1 MHTQSDNALWKRPL
15 TSFTVK
21 LLAVLFCLFAGSGA
35 ISHAAGNEPVAAD
48 LVVDDQVIDI
58 SSKPYQDLF
67 RELEEVHHFSR
78 QQLKG
83 LFTGLRIDRK
93 VLQLMDRPTEAKPY
107 YQYRPL
113 FVTPTTITLGKQ
125 SLVLYRTIFD
135 RIEKEFGVDRE
146 FIVAIWGIESRFGM
160 NQGNFAL
167 FQSLNTLFAAYPR
180 RSDFFRTELIN
191 FLILC
196 RENRIEPQSVKG
208 SYAGAFGQAQFMPS
222 SFNEYGVDFDG
233 DGRRDLINSLP
244 DVFASIANYLKKFG
258 WQLDGPVYAE
268 IGGKLQSEVLT
279 NAYGIGRKGLVD
291 WQTLIKTQQIA
302 IPEPLGHG
310 QLNIIGLELS
320 PQEGGGT
327 RFIAGYPNFQA
338 ITEYNHS
345 MKYAMAVTEMA
356 ESFKK

>member
-1 MHTQSDNALWKRPL
+1 MNTQFVNVLQKRAFNP
-15 TSFTVK
+15 FTVN
-21 LLAVLFCLFAGSGA
+21 LVAVLFCLFIGSGS
-35 ISHAAGNEPVAAD
+35 ITCAAGDEPAAAD
-48 LVVDDQVIDI
+48 LVVDNQAIDI
-58 SSKPYQDLF
+58 DSKPYQDLF
-67 RELEEVHHFSR
+67 RELEAVHHFPR
-78 QQLKG
+78 QQLIG

-93 VLQLMDRPTEAKPY
+93 VLQLMDRPAEVKPY

-113 FVTPTTITLGKQ
+113 FITPTAIALGKQ

-135 RIEKEFGVDRE
+135 RIEKEYGVDRE

-160 NQGNFAL
+160 NQGNFEL

-196 RENRIEPQSVKG
+196 RDNKIDPQSVKG

-233 DGRRDLINSLP
+233 DNRRDLINSLP

-258 WQLDGPVYAE
+258 WQLDAPVYAE
-268 IGGKLQSEVLT
+268 IGGNLQSEVLT
-279 NAYGIGRKGLVD
+279 TAYSTGRKGLVD
-291 WQTLIKTQQIA
+291 WQTLTKIQQIA
-302 IPEPLGHG
+302 IPEPLGQG

-320 PQEGGGT
+320 PQEGGGM

-345 MKYAMAVTEMA
+345 GKYAMAVTEMA
-356 ESFKK
+356 EAFKN